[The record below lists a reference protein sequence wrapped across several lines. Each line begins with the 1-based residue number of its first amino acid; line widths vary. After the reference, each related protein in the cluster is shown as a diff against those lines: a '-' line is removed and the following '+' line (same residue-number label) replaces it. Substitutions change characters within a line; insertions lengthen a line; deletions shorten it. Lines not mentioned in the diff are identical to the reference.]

1 MSATLWHNK
10 VVFLLFFN
18 PFLYCED
25 IHDNLA
31 NSENYL
37 QLKLVVLGKQ
47 VNVELRRGRHKKKTD
62 GKKKTVF
69 TLDWLTLST
78 FKKRVVY
85 TIEQTVHYARIPNQ
99 KRQENSKVKAC
110 PACMEWA
117 SYSRSICPEKI
128 VCIVP

>member
-18 PFLYCED
+18 PFLYLED

-62 GKKKTVF
+62 GKNTVF
-69 TLDWLTLST
+69 TLD
-78 FKKRVVY
+78 
-85 TIEQTVHYARIPNQ
+85 
-99 KRQENSKVKAC
+99 
-110 PACMEWA
+110 
-117 SYSRSICPEKI
+117 
-128 VCIVP
+128 